1 MGQYKYTQTA
11 TYKGVPK
18 AVGGK
23 KNSKKLFIRLLK

>member
-1 MGQYKYTQTA
+1 MGQYKYTQTV

-23 KNSKKLFIRLLK
+23 IQSVKSLLSDF